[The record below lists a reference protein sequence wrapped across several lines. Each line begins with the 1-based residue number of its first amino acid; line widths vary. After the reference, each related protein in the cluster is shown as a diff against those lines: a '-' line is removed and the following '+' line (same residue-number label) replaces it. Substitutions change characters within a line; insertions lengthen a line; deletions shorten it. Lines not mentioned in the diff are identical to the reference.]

1 MRRRM
6 ISTVLLAACGIGAQ
20 GISLNGRVVSSNG
33 GKPLD
38 SVIVRLLASDTS
50 VYSDKNGQY
59 SFGGTVGVVHG
70 QDRHSTRTWSLSN
83 GRLLLQGNF
92 PPHATANL
100 VDHQGKT
107 IKTTRIDGTE
117 GSGSLDLSD
126 AATFGK
132 ASGAYTLVVST
143 DAPGDQDARILTI
156 LAGKVASIS
165 EGNVPSTVLR
175 AELPIADFATR
186 TFATG
191 DTLHLWKPGYVAKT
205 VVVSSLTNALA
216 DIALDTMTTP
226 QTAPVPL
233 FKDPLC
239 NGAADPTV
247 LWNAHDKAYWIFY
260 TNRRATCCPGCTGVQ
275 WVFGTDIGIASSF
288 DGGKT
293 WKYRGIAKLTG
304 KKDLSWNSS
313 QNTFWAPEIIYDKST
328 QLYHMY
334 ASITPG
340 ILSGWNEGIA
350 NVVHLSAKDPLNG
363 WSYDVLPFKSIH
375 GGIDPTVHKLDDG
388 KWYMWMKNRDRMSST
403 DLVNW
408 TLTGTFT
415 AQSGEAPYVF
425 YWKGY
430 YWMIQDPTVTDN
442 NAGLT
447 VMRSTDGSNWQS
459 QANILGGSGTRTGE
473 IGVDGKHCSVVVQ
486 SDKAYVIYFAEGGSN
501 PTGSV
506 LQAAPLTVS
515 AAGVLTANR
524 DATFEF
530 SLRRYDDPKNLG
542 R

>member
-1 MRRRM
+1 MT
-6 ISTVLLAACGIGAQ
+6 STVLLAVCGIGAQ

-50 VYSDKNGQY
+50 VYSDKNGKY
-59 SFGGTVGVVHG
+59 SFGGTVGVVPG
-70 QDRHSTRTWSLSN
+70 QDRNSARTWSLSN
-83 GRLLLQGNF
+83 GRLLLQGA
-92 PPHATANL
+92 PLHATATL
-100 VDHQGKT
+100 VDHHGRT
-107 IKTTRIDGTE
+107 IKTTRIDKTE
-117 GSGSLDLSD
+117 VSGNLDLSD
-126 AATFGK
+126 AVTIGK
-132 ASGAYTLVVST
+132 SSGVFTLVISS
-143 DAPGDQDARILTI
+143 DGSGDRESRILTI
-156 LAGKVASIS
+156 LSGKVASMS
-165 EGNVPSTVLR
+165 EGRVPSVALPVEIPQAVSAPR
-175 AELPIADFATR
+175 AFAT
-186 TFATG
+186 A
-191 DTLHLWKPGYVAKT
+191 DTLHLWKPGYLAKT
-205 VVVSSLTNALA
+205 VVVSNLTDVLA
-216 DIALDTMTTP
+216 DITLDTSTTA
-226 QTAPVPL
+226 QAAPVPL

-239 NGAADPTV
+239 NGAADPTI

-275 WVFGTDIGIASSF
+275 WVFGTDIGVASTF

-293 WKYRGIAKLTG
+293 WKYRGIAKQTG
-304 KKDLSWNSS
+304 KKDLSWNTS
-313 QNTFWAPEIIYDKST
+313 QNTFWAPEIIYDKTT

-408 TLTGTFT
+408 TLAGTFA

-459 QANILGGSGTRTGE
+459 QANILGGSGTRAGE

-506 LQAAPLTVS
+506 LQAAPLAVS

-524 DATFEF
+524 DAPFEL